1 MKTMKRRMELIHLRL
16 AICREGDA
24 WVVLEERAVLVE
36 DLHLAGLIEDLMED
50 DEALGFLNRE
60 GTEKQ
65 KREQGER
72 GQIREERVGSNKL
85 TGRSLLR
92 PIYREQG
99 NRTIGGWCAMRSHVK
114 RKIKDKGNIELR
126 SGDRGANI
134 SLGTSVEMRESM
146 NPTDEAKADNI
157 KISNE

>member
-1 MKTMKRRMELIHLRL
+1 MEVMVGSTARRSITAKTDGIN
-16 AICREGDA
+16 
-24 WVVLEERAVLVE
+24 
-36 DLHLAGLIEDLMED
+36 
-50 DEALGFLNRE
+50 EALGFLNRE

-92 PIYREQG
+92 PIYMEQG

-114 RKIKDKGNIELR
+114 RKIKDKGNIE
-126 SGDRGANI
+126 S
-134 SLGTSVEMRESM
+134 SLEVRESM

>member
-1 MKTMKRRMELIHLRL
+1 M
-16 AICREGDA
+16 GS
-24 WVVLEERAVLVE
+24 
-36 DLHLAGLIEDLMED
+36 
-50 DEALGFLNRE
+50 LNRE
-60 GTEKQ
+60 GTEEHT
-65 KREQGER
+65 REQGAR
-72 GQIREERVGSNKL
+72 GQIREEWVGSNKL

-134 SLGTSVEMRESM
+134 SLGLSLEMRESM
-146 NPTDEAKADNI
+146 NPIDEAKADNI